1 VQKFLTFIARFI
13 AAILSIFFVITT
25 LLAIVLTTVNHL
37 MVNAGPVKKAL
48 AEQDI
53 YARLP
58 EIVGAALTS
67 NSLRDPCAGNLLACS
82 IDGASPELQACLTN
96 ALGLAAYQ
104 EIGSSQRIPTDSELQ
119 LAQPCLDQF
128 GTPGTDDS
136 LSGTEGSSDGSGMP
150 PFFQKLTAQDWQA
163 ILSIL
168 LPPQELRT
176 MTDGVLDQLFAYLNG
191 GADSVFVPLHELKI
205 RLSGDAG
212 TDLINLL
219 INAQPS
225 CTLLELNLISGPSTQ
240 DSFILCLPTELL
252 FPILESQL
260 RGQLNSAVASIPEK
274 AFLIKPPSSPAAL
287 PPGGGPFG
295 ADPISTIRIVR
306 LIMRLSPLL
315 PLLFLLGIALF
326 AVRSLKG
333 WMRWWGIP
341 IVVSGVIAL
350 GLGLFTSPAMRVAWN
365 IFIFPRIPP
374 YLPIELVGIFRDIL
388 LSIIRT
394 VSGWIILEASILLA
408 FGLAAWIGSI
418 FIKTRPGPDM
428 PEGSTAAAP

>member
-1 VQKFLTFIARFI
+1 MHKFLIFIARFI
-13 AAILSIFFVITT
+13 AAILSILFVITT
-25 LLAIVLTTVNHL
+25 LLAIILTTVNHL
-37 MVNAGPVKKAL
+37 MVSAGPVKKAL

-58 EIVGAALTS
+58 EIVGAALTN
-67 NSLRDPCAGNLLACS
+67 NSLRDPCAGNPLACS
-82 IDGASPELQACLTN
+82 IDGASPELQDCLTN
-96 ALGLAAYQ
+96 ALGLSAYQ

-128 GTPGTDDS
+128 GTPGMDDS
-136 LSGTEGSSDGSGMP
+136 LSGTDGSSDGSGMP

-205 RLSGDAG
+205 RLAGDSG

-225 CTLLELNLISGPSTQ
+225 CTQQELSQISSPSNQ

-274 AFLIKPPSSPAAL
+274 AFIIKPLSPDAN

-295 ADPISTIRIVR
+295 ADPISTIRTLR

-315 PLLFLLGIALF
+315 PLLFLLGIAMF

-374 YLPIELVGIFRDIL
+374 YLPVDVVGIFRDIL

-418 FIKTRPGPDM
+418 FIKARTGPDM
-428 PEGSTAAAP
+428 ADGSSVAAP